1 MGHFHR
7 MRSVSSVERPT
18 HATSPGGP
26 SVLRSATAA
35 GPAVPGA
42 VLVAVTSAEGD
53 AFAQL
58 AAPALSGTGS
68 TEWPAWQP
76 THLVPVPNRPEL
88 NPGTCAGPLA
98 DRSTRPRLSTSCS
111 KSGTSEGKSSWW
123 TSP

>member
-7 MRSVSSVERPT
+7 RRSVSSAESPT
-18 HATSPGGP
+18 QATSPGGP

-42 VLVAVTSAEGD
+42 VPVAVISADGD

-58 AAPALSGTGS
+58 AAPALSGTGR

-76 THLVPVPNRPEL
+76 THLVPVPKRPAL
-88 NPGTCAGPLA
+88 KPGTWAGPLA
-98 DRSTRPRLSTSCS
+98 ERSTRPPS
-111 KSGTSEGKSSWW
+111 
-123 TSP
+123 